1 MKLES
6 FFDNEDSTEEGVMG
20 NDEAWQDEWVGMP
33 EFNQEDND
41 CHQKINVRFDDQASV
56 DEFAKL
62 LGQKITPKTKSIWF
76 PALDRGIN
84 SCLLFIDDES

>member
-6 FFDNEDSTEEGVMG
+6 FFDDEDSVEDGVLG

-33 EFNQEDND
+33 EFNQEQND
-41 CHQKINVRFDDQASV
+41 CYQKINIRFDNQADV

-62 LGQKITPKTKSIWF
+62 IGQKITPKTKSIWH
-76 PALDRGIN
+76 PSLDRGIN
-84 SCLLFIDDES
+84 SCLLFIDED